1 MASEGNSETT
11 DLDGDRPT
19 NCTSFERETLSADD
33 ETKNDLNGIQ
43 HRNLILEAKETG
55 NDVIE
60 DEGHERNSD
69 TKNNENDCGIGIKSK
84 FDRDVYD
91 LQCNTAK
98 PTEEQIKSKPPA
110 KDIIDVECG
119 EISTTVKSECNDFSN
134 SESKRHK

>member
-1 MASEGNSETT
+1 MASEGKSETS
-11 DLDGDRPT
+11 DLEADRPT
-19 NCTSFERETLSADD
+19 NYTSIECDTLSADD
-33 ETKNDLNGIQ
+33 ETKKDLNAIK
-43 HRNLILEAKETG
+43 HRNLTVEAKETG

-60 DEGHERNSD
+60 EESHKQNSD
-69 TKNNENDCGIGIKSK
+69 TKNNENVCGIGIKSK
-84 FDRDVYD
+84 FDRDVHG

-119 EISTTVKSECNDFSN
+119 EISTTVKSECNDFSK